1 MFLYCTF
8 RLIFAEPNK
17 IHCHHSIKGEFLFH
31 QIEGKVT
38 WCFMTVLVRLTLI
51 FVSQLIYNN
60 FLINERALEC
70 KRIIFTTQQPNIP

>member
-8 RLIFAEPNK
+8 KTIFAEPHK
-17 IHCHHSIKGEFLFH
+17 IHCHYSIKRELLFR

-38 WCFMTVLVRLTLI
+38 WCFMTVFLVRLTLI

-70 KRIIFTTQQPNIP
+70 KIIIFTT